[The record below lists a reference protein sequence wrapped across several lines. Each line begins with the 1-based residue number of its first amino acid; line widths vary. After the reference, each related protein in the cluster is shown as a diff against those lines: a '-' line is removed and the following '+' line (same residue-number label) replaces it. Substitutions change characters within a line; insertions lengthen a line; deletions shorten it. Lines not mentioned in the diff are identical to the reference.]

1 MNEPQEIID
10 HLIWLHEENRTSFL
24 SLSYNNYNLVMEFFS
39 FHECKWKLSTGVI
52 ASFYPIAF
60 SPECKINIKLLK
72 PGNFKKSQLQFH
84 VYSWLFLSW

>member
-1 MNEPQEIID
+1 
-10 HLIWLHEENRTSFL
+10 
-24 SLSYNNYNLVMEFFS
+24 MEFFS

-72 PGNFKKSQLQFH
+72 PENFKKSQLQLYI
-84 VYSWLFLSW
+84 YSQLFLSHDNFYFSFAFILCFFYVENFYETYNIYIYV